1 MNALFTL
8 ANLVL
13 LGAASWM
20 GVGLFYQAATANLEQ
35 RTDTVVSRK
44 ADIAAQRQPSKPLAA
59 YSVIELRNLFNTGT
73 ASEKKATEKDLDIEA
88 LNETKLDLR
97 LWSTVV
103 FGGDAG
109 DYAVIEDKKARKQEL
124 YRVGDPIQ
132 NAVVKAILREKVV
145 LNVSGKDEI
154 LTMEETPGVQLSSAR
169 PVSSAAS
176 EPIQREMTIDRAM
189 VEDAMNN
196 IGELMKQVR
205 IRPYFENGQPAGLS
219 LTGVRPDSIFQKMGI
234 RSGDV
239 LLAVDGEQIRS
250 VDDVVN
256 LYEKI
261 GASDGVA
268 LQIKRRGQTQDIDF
282 QIR

>member
-73 ASEKKATEKDLDIEA
+73 ASGKKAPEKDLDIEA

-97 LWSTVV
+97 LWGTVV

>member
-8 ANLVL
+8 ANLIL
-13 LGAASWM
+13 LAAASWV
-20 GVGLFYQAATANLEQ
+20 GVGLFYQAATGDLERGTDAVISSRAN
-35 RTDTVVSRK
+35 TP
-44 ADIAAQRQPSKPLAA
+44 AQREPSKPLPA
-59 YSVIELRNLFNTGT
+59 YSAIERRNLFNTG
-73 ASEKKATEKDLDIEA
+73 SRLEKTDSEKDLDLEA

-97 LWSTVV
+97 LWGTVIL
-103 FGGDAG
+103 GDDTG
-109 DYAVIEDKKARKQEL
+109 DYAVIEDKKARKQQL
-124 YRVGDPIQ
+124 YRVGDPVQ
-132 NAVVKAILREKVV
+132 NAVVKIILREKVV
-145 LNVSGKDEI
+145 LNVAGKDEI
-154 LTMEETPGVQLSSAR
+154 LTMEEAPDVQLSRGR
-169 PVSSAAS
+169 PIPHAAP
-176 EPIQREMTIDRAM
+176 EPIQREMTIDRET

-239 LLAVDGEQIRS
+239 LLAVDGEEIRS

-261 GASDGVA
+261 GATDGVA
-268 LQIKRRGQTQDIDF
+268 LQIKRRGRIQDIEF

>member
-8 ANLVL
+8 ANLIL

-35 RTDTVVSRK
+35 RTDTVVFRK
-44 ADIAAQRQPSKPLAA
+44 ADIAAQRLPSKPLAA
-59 YSVIELRNLFNTGT
+59 YSVIELRNLFNSGT
-73 ASEKKATEKDLDIEA
+73 ESEKKAPEKDLDIEA

-97 LWSTVV
+97 LWGTVV
-103 FGGDAG
+103 FGSDAG
-109 DYAVIEDKKARKQEL
+109 DYAVIEDKKTRKQEL

-169 PVSSAAS
+169 TVPGAAP
-176 EPIQREMTIDRAM
+176 EPFQRQMTIERAA
-189 VEDAMNN
+189 VEEAMNN

-205 IRPYFENGQPAGLS
+205 IRPYFENGLPAGLS

-268 LQIKRRGQTQDIDF
+268 LQIKRRGQTQDLDF